1 MAYTLLS
8 KGYLTEQTEVL
19 QIYAHLL
26 PIRVGSIYKTGLFCR
41 TDTHSGQ
48 DLKMQSVF

>member
-8 KGYLTEQTEVL
+8 KGYLAYETEVL

-26 PIRVGSIYKTGLFCR
+26 PIRSGSIYKTGLFCG
-41 TDTHSGQ
+41 TVSYGYKNF
-48 DLKMQSVF
+48 KM

>member
-8 KGYLTEQTEVL
+8 KGYLAYETEVL

-26 PIRVGSIYKTGLFCR
+26 PIRIGSIYKTGLFCG
-41 TDTHSGQ
+41 TDT
-48 DLKMQSVF
+48 DCWKNFKMQPTV